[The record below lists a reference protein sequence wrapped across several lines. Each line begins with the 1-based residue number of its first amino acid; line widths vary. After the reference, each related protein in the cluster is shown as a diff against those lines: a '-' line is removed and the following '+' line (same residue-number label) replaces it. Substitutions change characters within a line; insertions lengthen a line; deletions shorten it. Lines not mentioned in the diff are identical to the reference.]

1 MRLTTPPQKTT
12 ACYRNYS
19 STTCGPVGNS
29 SKTAGTMATADE
41 SPLQEV
47 RSSNQG
53 FLGPQTTIRLG
64 AWNVRTMF
72 ETSKTAQVI
81 NEMQNYNLDFPCVS
95 ECKWTGSG
103 RKVTCDIW
111 INHPFL
117 RERQCALQW
126 CQPLWETD
134 KRPALKWSGNPSAI
148 G

>member
-1 MRLTTPPQKTT
+1 
-12 ACYRNYS
+12 
-19 STTCGPVGNS
+19 
-29 SKTAGTMATADE
+29 MATADE

-103 RKVTCDIW
+103 LKVTRDGSI
-111 INHPFL
+111 ILF
-117 RERQCALQW
+117 
-126 CQPLWETD
+126 
-134 KRPALKWSGNPSAI
+134 
-148 G
+148 